1 MTIRWLRRAEEDL
14 EALFPYV
21 ARDSVAIAES
31 EVKRVTD
38 AVMDLAK
45 HPAMGRSGRVA
56 GTRELVVKP
65 YIIAYRV
72 KAETTQILRVL
83 HSVRAWPE
91 LL

>member
-14 EALFPYV
+14 EALFTYV
-21 ARDSVAIAES
+21 ARDSIAIAES

-38 AVMDLAK
+38 SVMDLAK
-45 HPAMGRSGRVA
+45 HPAMGRPGRVA
-56 GTRELVVKP
+56 GTRELVVKL

>member
-1 MTIRWLRRAEEDL
+1 VKIRWLRRAEEDL
-14 EALFPYV
+14 EALFV
-21 ARDSVAIAES
+21 HVSRDGIAIAEN

-38 AVMDLAK
+38 AVTNLAK
-45 HPAMGRSGRVA
+45 YPALGRPGRVP

-83 HSVRAWPE
+83 HSARSWPE